1 MSHHFEMATDNR
13 AETIYD
19 KSKILAMGK
28 TYMAELNERTEG
40 GQAQQIPGSTLRP
53 ALAAR
58 PATPEL
64 PGTGAA
70 AYSQEPDQS
79 NAAPGGAAQGPTL

>member
-19 KSKILAMGK
+19 KSKILMMGK

-40 GQAQQIPGSTLRP
+40 GAAVAPGGTRRP

-58 PATPEL
+58 PAAPEL

-70 AYSQEPDQS
+70 AYTREPDQS
-79 NAAPGGAAQGPTL
+79 NAAPGGAAPGPTR